1 MAITRMKLQI
11 TIADIALTAIALFVV
26 LAFFKGWG

>member
-1 MAITRMKLQI
+1 MESPRRVS
-11 TIADIALTAIALFVV
+11 IALSDICLVVIAIFVI

>member
-1 MAITRMKLQI
+1 MNYKTATLGE
-11 TIADIALTAIALFVV
+11 IALVLIAIFVI

>member
-1 MAITRMKLQI
+1 MNFRSV
-11 TIADIALTAIALFVV
+11 TIGEIALVIVAVFVV